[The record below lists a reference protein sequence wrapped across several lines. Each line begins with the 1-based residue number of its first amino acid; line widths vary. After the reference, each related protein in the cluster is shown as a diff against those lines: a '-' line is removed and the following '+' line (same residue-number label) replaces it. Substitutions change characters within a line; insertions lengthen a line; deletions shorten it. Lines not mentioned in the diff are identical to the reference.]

1 MNVMNVSPE
10 QLFEFISNHW
20 MMAAALFVVTILLI
34 QDIIDSAT
42 RKHKTVSPNEAV
54 VIMNDD
60 QTIVVDVREP
70 PEFAEGHIEGARNI
84 PLGKIDERFGELES
98 HKNKPIIVNCQSG
111 TRSLAAG
118 KKLTKL
124 GFTQVYE
131 MKGGIFAWKDQNLPM
146 TKKRSK

>member
-1 MNVMNVSPE
+1 MNVSPE

-42 RKHKTVSPNEAV
+42 RKHKTVSPSEAV

-84 PLGKIDERFGELES
+84 PLGKLDERVGELES
-98 HKNKPIIVNCQSG
+98 HKNKPIVVNCQSG

-118 KKLTKL
+118 KKLTTL

>member
-1 MNVMNVSPE
+1 MNVSPE
-10 QLFEFISNHW
+10 QLIEFISNHW
-20 MMAAALFVVTILLI
+20 MMSAALFVVTILLI

-42 RKHKTVSPNEAV
+42 RKHKTVSPSEAV

-70 PEFAEGHIEGARNI
+70 AEFAEGHIEGARNI
-84 PLGKIDERFGELES
+84 PLGKLDERAGELEG
-98 HKNKPIIVNCQSG
+98 HKNKPIVVNCQSG

>member
-1 MNVMNVSPE
+1 MNVSPE

-84 PLGKIDERFGELES
+84 PLGKLDERFGELES

>member
-84 PLGKIDERFGELES
+84 PLGKLDERFGELES

>member
-1 MNVMNVSPE
+1 MNVSPE

-42 RKHKTVSPNEAV
+42 RKHKTVSPSEAV

-84 PLGKIDERFGELES
+84 PLGKLDERVGELES
-98 HKNKPIIVNCQSG
+98 HKNKPIVVNCQSG

-124 GFTQVYE
+124 G
-131 MKGGIFAWKDQNLPM
+131 
-146 TKKRSK
+146 

>member
-1 MNVMNVSPE
+1 MNVSPE

-42 RKHKTVSPNEAV
+42 RKHKTVSPSEAV

-84 PLGKIDERFGELES
+84 PLGKLDERVGELES
-98 HKNKPIIVNCQSG
+98 HKNKPIVVNCQAG